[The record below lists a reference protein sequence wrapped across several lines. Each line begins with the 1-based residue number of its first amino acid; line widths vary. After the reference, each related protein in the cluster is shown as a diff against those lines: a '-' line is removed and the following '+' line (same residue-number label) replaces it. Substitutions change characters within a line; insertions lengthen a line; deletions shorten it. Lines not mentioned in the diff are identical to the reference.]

1 MKILVT
7 GAGGLVGGETTKY
20 CSNIGDAVVALTRTE
35 LDIADRE
42 AVALVLNREKP
53 DSVINCAA
61 WTDVDGCET
70 DSRKNF
76 AANAYGV
83 ENLALGCRQVG
94 ANFVTIST
102 DYVFD
107 GAKKDFYT
115 QRDNPNPTSE
125 YGTAKLKG
133 EHLALTSLA
142 RAIVVRS
149 GWIFGMNGKNFLSK
163 MPQLLIEGKTVKAIT
178 DSNGTPTFAPDL
190 AKRLREL
197 AALDLPGIYHVT
209 NSGTGTTYAGFAQKI
224 AEIIAPLVNTNLIEN
239 VSFADLKRPAPR
251 PQNSKLRCLISEKFG
266 LKPLPDWE
274 TALTLYVAQVAKESQ
289 A

>member
-35 LDIADRE
+35 LDIADNA
-42 AVALVLNREKP
+42 AVSLVLEREKP

-70 DSRKNF
+70 DTQKNF
-76 AANAYGV
+76 AVNASGV
-83 ENLALGCRQVG
+83 ENLALGCRRIG

-115 QRDNPNPTSE
+115 QRDDPNPQSE
-125 YGTAKLKG
+125 YGKAKLKG
-133 EHLALTSLA
+133 EHLAAASLA
-142 RAIVVRS
+142 RAVVVRS
-149 GWIFGMNGKNFLSK
+149 GWIFGLDGKNFLSK
-163 MPQLLIEGKTVKAIT
+163 MPQLLIEGKAIKAIA
-178 DSNGTPTFAPDL
+178 DSTGTPTFAPDL

-197 AALDLPGIYHVT
+197 AELDLPGIYHVT
-209 NSGTGTTYAGFAQKI
+209 NSGVGTTYAGFAQKI
-224 AEIIAPLVNTNLIEN
+224 AEIIAPLINQNLIEN
-239 VSFADLKRPAPR
+239 VSFADLQRPAPR

-266 LKPLPDWE
+266 LQPLPDWE
-274 TALTLYVAQVAKESQ
+274 TALTLFIAQAAKKSQ

>member
-20 CSNIGDAVVALTRTE
+20 CRNIGDAVIALTRAE

-42 AVALVLNREKP
+42 TVFRVLKREKP

-76 AANAYGV
+76 AANADGV
-83 ENLALGCRQVG
+83 ENLALGCRRVG
-94 ANFVTIST
+94 ANLVTIST

-107 GAKKDFYT
+107 GAKTDFYT
-115 QRDNPNPTSE
+115 QRDDPNPQSE
-125 YGTAKLKG
+125 YGKAKLKG
-133 EHLALTSLA
+133 EHLAATSLA
-142 RAIVVRS
+142 RAIIVRS

-163 MPQLLIEGKTVKAIT
+163 MPQLLIASKAVKAIS
-178 DSNGTPTFAPDL
+178 DSSGTPTFAPDL

-197 AALDLPGIYHVT
+197 AELDLPGLYHVT
-209 NSGTGTTYAGFAQKI
+209 NSGAGTTYAGFAAKI
-224 AEIIAPLVNTNLIEN
+224 AEIIAPLVNSNLIET

-251 PQNSKLRCLISEKFG
+251 PQNSKLRCLISEKYGF
-266 LKPLPDWE
+266 KPLPDWE
-274 TALTLYVAQVAKESQ
+274 TALTLYLAQIASQSQ